1 MKRHTA
7 QVQDFMTPNPV
18 VIPPNTSLIDAYT
31 VMGDNEIR
39 RLPVVEQG
47 ELVGIITMS
56 DILRSVPNLS
66 EDETDTATRL
76 LLVTL
81 TVNDLMTA
89 EPVTIAPDDT
99 IQDAAELML
108 ENQVSGIPVLQG
120 DQVVGIIT
128 ESDIFKLVVDSWSGE
143 RIEYQH

>member
-18 VIPPNTSLIDAYT
+18 VITPNTSLIDAYT
-31 VMGDNEIR
+31 VMCDNEIR
-39 RLPVVEQG
+39 RLPVIEQG

-81 TVNDLMTA
+81 TVVDLMTS
-89 EPVTIAPDDT
+89 EPVTILPDDT

-128 ESDIFKLVVDSWSGE
+128 ESDIFKLVVNAWSGE
-143 RIEYQH
+143 RIEQEY

>member
-1 MKRHTA
+1 
-7 QVQDFMTPNPV
+7 MTPNPV
-18 VIPPNTSLIDAYT
+18 VITPKTSLIDAYT
-31 VMGDNEIR
+31 VMCDNEIR

-81 TVNDLMTA
+81 TVVDLMTS
-89 EPVTIAPDDT
+89 EPVTILPDDT

-128 ESDIFKLVVDSWSGE
+128 ESDIFKLVVNAWSGE
-143 RIEYQH
+143 RIEQEY

>member
-1 MKRHTA
+1 
-7 QVQDFMTPNPV
+7 MTPNPV
-18 VIPPNTSLIDAYT
+18 VITPKTSLIDAYT
-31 VMGDNEIR
+31 VMCDNEIR

-81 TVNDLMTA
+81 TVVDLMTS

-128 ESDIFKLVVDSWSGE
+128 ESDIFKLVVNAWSGE
-143 RIEYQH
+143 RIEQEY

>member
-1 MKRHTA
+1 MKRRTA

-18 VIPPNTSLIDAYT
+18 VISPQTSLIDAYT
-31 VMGDNEIR
+31 VMCDNEIR

-81 TVNDLMTA
+81 SVVDLMTS
-89 EPVTIAPDDT
+89 EPVTISPDDT

-108 ENQVSGIPVLQG
+108 ENQVSGIPVMQG

-143 RIEYQH
+143 RIEQEY

>member
-18 VIPPNTSLIDAYT
+18 VITPNTSLIDAYT
-31 VMGDNEIR
+31 VMCDNEIR
-39 RLPVVEQG
+39 RLPVIEQG

-81 TVNDLMTA
+81 TVVNLMTS

-128 ESDIFKLVVDSWSGE
+128 ESDIFKLVVNAWSGE
-143 RIEYQH
+143 RIEQEY

>member
-18 VIPPNTSLIDAYT
+18 VITPKTSLIDAYT
-31 VMGDNEIR
+31 VMCDNEIR

-81 TVNDLMTA
+81 TVVDLMTS
-89 EPVTIAPDDT
+89 EPVTISPDDT
-99 IQDAAELML
+99 IQEAAELML

-128 ESDIFKLVVDSWSGE
+128 ESDIFKLVVNSWSGE
-143 RIEYQH
+143 RIEQEY

>member
-1 MKRHTA
+1 
-7 QVQDFMTPNPV
+7 MTPNPV

>member
-18 VIPPNTSLIDAYT
+18 VITPNTSLIDAYT
-31 VMGDNEIR
+31 VMCDNEIR

-81 TVNDLMTA
+81 TVVDLMTS
-89 EPVTIAPDDT
+89 EPVTISPDDT
-99 IQDAAELML
+99 IQEAAELML

-128 ESDIFKLVVDSWSGE
+128 ESDIFKLVVNSWSGE
-143 RIEYQH
+143 RIEQEY

>member
-1 MKRHTA
+1 MC
-7 QVQDFMTPNPV
+7 
-18 VIPPNTSLIDAYT
+18 
-31 VMGDNEIR
+31 DNEIR

-81 TVNDLMTA
+81 TVVDLMTS
-89 EPVTIAPDDT
+89 EPVTISPDDT
-99 IQDAAELML
+99 IQEAAELML

-128 ESDIFKLVVDSWSGE
+128 ESDIFKLVVNSWSGE
-143 RIEYQH
+143 RIEQEY

>member
-18 VIPPNTSLIDAYT
+18 VITPKTSLIDAYT
-31 VMGDNEIR
+31 VMCDNEIR

-81 TVNDLMTA
+81 TVVDLMTS
-89 EPVTIAPDDT
+89 EPVTILPDDT

-128 ESDIFKLVVDSWSGE
+128 ESDIFKLVVNAWSGE
-143 RIEYQH
+143 RIEQEY

>member
-7 QVQDFMTPNPV
+7 QVQAFMTPNPV
-18 VIPPNTSLIDAYT
+18 VITPNTSLIDAYT
-31 VMGDNEIR
+31 VMCDNEIR

-81 TVNDLMTA
+81 TVVDLMTS
-89 EPVTIAPDDT
+89 EPVTISPDDT
-99 IQDAAELML
+99 IQEAAELML

-128 ESDIFKLVVDSWSGE
+128 ESDIFKLVVNSWSGE
-143 RIEYQH
+143 RIEQEY

>member
-18 VIPPNTSLIDAYT
+18 VITPKTSLIDAYT
-31 VMGDNEIR
+31 VMCDNEIR

-81 TVNDLMTA
+81 TVVDLMTS

-128 ESDIFKLVVDSWSGE
+128 ESDIFKLVVNAWSGE
-143 RIEYQH
+143 RIEQEY